1 MHLSHINAMEDIKAK
16 LTPEQRK
23 KFREMSEAG
32 PMMEGMGMI
41 QRSGVLNKSAQNAAT

>member
-1 MHLSHINAMEDIKAK
+1 MYLSHINAMADIKAK

-32 PMMEGMGMI
+32 PMMEGMGMKHE
-41 QRSGVLNKSAQNAAT
+41 QKRGMKGE